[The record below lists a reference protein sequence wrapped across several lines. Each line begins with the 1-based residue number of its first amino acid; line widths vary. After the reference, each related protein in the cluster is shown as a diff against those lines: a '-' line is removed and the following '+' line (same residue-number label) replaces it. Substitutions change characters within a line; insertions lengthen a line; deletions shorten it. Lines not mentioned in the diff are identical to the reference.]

1 MTDFKTLEELDAYY
15 KQRPALNAKLNRDL
29 NLDEARKSQRNRVE
43 ENQVLDYEEDMK
55 VEVGQADEEN

>member
-29 NLDEARKSQRNRVE
+29 NLDEARKS
-43 ENQVLDYEEDMK
+43 
-55 VEVGQADEEN
+55 